1 MIDFTNCEIN
11 KFRYYDGRNGGKIC
25 IKYKNEDYMLKFQSI
40 NEVILEDECSN
51 DCISEYLAC
60 HIIKTLGIKVQDTL
74 LGVYDSI
81 KAGKIVV
88 ACKDF
93 TSSGTVLNSFLK
105 IKNSQMGFSK
115 SGYATELSEVIET
128 IEKQQIYDVKELKE
142 FFWNMFI
149 ADCLVG
155 NFDRHNGNWGFLI
168 NESKR
173 KIEIAPIYD
182 CGSCLNPMLEDEEI
196 ENMSQIE
203 LKNLAINC
211 YSCIKENGKKI
222 NYMSYIRQMQNEECN
237 NAIKRLFS
245 NINIEEINKFIDNIE
260 CISNIRKDFYKNII
274 EQRYEIIK
282 IVIAKI
288 LTLT

>member
-1 MIDFTNCEIN
+1 MINN
-11 KFRYYDGRNGGKIC
+11 
-25 IKYKNEDYMLKFQSI
+25 
-40 NEVILEDECSN
+40 
-51 DCISEYLAC
+51 
-60 HIIKTLGIKVQDTL
+60 
-74 LGVYDSI
+74 
-81 KAGKIVV
+81 
-88 ACKDF
+88 
-93 TSSGTVLNSFLK
+93 
-105 IKNSQMGFSK
+105 
-115 SGYATELSEVIET
+115 IET
-128 IEKQQIYDVKELKE
+128 KEK
-142 FFWNMFI
+142 FWDMFVI
-149 ADCLVG
+149 DSLIG
-155 NFDRHNGNWGFLI
+155 NTDRHNGNWGFLL
-168 NESKR
+168 NKTTGKVSFS
-173 KIEIAPIYD
+173 PIYD

-237 NAIKRLFS
+237 HAIKRLFS
-245 NINIEEINKFIDNIE
+245 SINIEEINKFIDNIE